1 MNYANLVQ
9 AIKDYTENTEATFV
23 SQIDNFIDVAELRI
37 LREVDLNFA
46 RKFSTS
52 TVAAGTS
59 FVKLP
64 SDTIVIRSCQSV
76 DDQGSSPTNERT
88 YLVQKDPSFITE
100 YAPVRGTQGTAKYY
114 AHWDHDTM
122 LIAPAPSA
130 SITIELAYTYRP
142 LGLSS
147 TTTTTWLGDNAPDAL
162 LYASLIE
169 AYTFMKGD
177 PDMLQGYNQEYARA
191 IQALMAEENIRNRSD
206 EFRERS
212 IKIGA
217 LPSGA
222 SNQPR

>member
-1 MNYANLVQ
+1 MNYSTLVQ
-9 AIKDYTENTEATFV
+9 TIKDYTENTEATFV
-23 SQIDNFIDVAELRI
+23 SQIDNFIDFAELRI
-37 LREVDLNFA
+37 LREVDLNYA
-46 RKFSTS
+46 RKYSTS
-52 TVAAGTS
+52 VVSAGTT

-64 SDTIVIRSCQSV
+64 SDIIVIRSCQTV
-76 DDQGSSPTNERT
+76 DDQGASPTNERE
-88 YLVQKDPSFITE
+88 YLIQKDPSFITE

-122 LIAPAPSA
+122 MVVPAPSSA
-130 SITIELAYTYRP
+130 ITIELGYTYRP
-142 LGLSS
+142 TGLSSS
-147 TTTTTWLGDNAPDAL
+147 TTTTWIGDNAPDVL
-162 LYASLIE
+162 LYATLIE

-177 PDMLQGYNQEYARA
+177 PDMLQGYNQEYMRA

-222 SNQPR
+222 SN